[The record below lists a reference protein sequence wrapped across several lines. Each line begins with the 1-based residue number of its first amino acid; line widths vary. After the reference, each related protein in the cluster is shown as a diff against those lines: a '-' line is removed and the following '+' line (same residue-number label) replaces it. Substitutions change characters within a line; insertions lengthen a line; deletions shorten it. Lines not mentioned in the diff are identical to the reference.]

1 MTDGTRMLSVREFC
15 RRYGIGKTL
24 AYAEMAGGRL
34 RHCKCGTRRLIF
46 VDDAEAWANS
56 TRQPLAPDRARSIG
70 VRF

>member
-1 MTDGTRMLSVREFC
+1 MLSVREFC

-56 TRQPLAPDRARSIG
+56 TRQPLGA
-70 VRF
+70 